1 MTIDLNNLDKLKGE
15 NTPANQSQPTQT
27 TTNNPEPTPQPTNAT
42 TPTTN
47 PPKEKGGANKAVVVL
62 SLVVAGLLGY
72 IVVDKS
78 NSHKVSKAET
88 VETAEVSNQLTEQ
101 VNAGEPITPEQLTA
115 MQNAN
120 GANLVARYT
129 KDEVFGELK
138 AKPDEIASAIMEALY
153 KETFH
158 SDTNTQKYKNNYQ
171 DLVYVWYDPICPY
184 CQAEIPKIE
193 PLRQKGAKVVY
204 VPVSAL
210 TEKPDINSDDNR
222 HYQLLAPYFGK
233 QDVLETLT
241 RLDSYIRPAN
251 LKLTDKQKEWNST
264 NIDNFRLIH
273 QTISAH
279 YPQKYGEHIR
289 EKYGTIQGL
298 GVPTVMF
305 LNKQTGDIQY
315 TNIDYDWFK

>member
-15 NTPANQSQPTQT
+15 NTPANQSQTTQT
-27 TTNNPEPTPQPTNAT
+27 PTNNPEPATQTTN
-42 TPTTN
+42 TTN
-47 PPKEKGGANKAVVVL
+47 PPKEKGGANKAVVAL

-78 NSHKVSKAET
+78 NNHKASKAET

-129 KDEVFGELK
+129 KDEVFGKLQAE
-138 AKPDEIASAIMEALY
+138 PDEVSSAILEALY
-153 KETFH
+153 KETLH
-158 SDTNTQKYKNNYQ
+158 SDSKEQKFKDDYAN
-171 DLVYVWYDPICPY
+171 LVYVWYDPICPY
-184 CQAEIPKIE
+184 CQAEIPKLE
-193 PLRQKGAKVVY
+193 LLKQKGARLVY
-204 VPVSAL
+204 IPVSAL
-210 TEKPDINSDDNR
+210 TEKPSITSDDNR

-233 QDVLETLT
+233 QDILETLT
-241 RLDSYIRPAN
+241 RLDRYPRPTD
-251 LKLTDKQKEWNST
+251 LKLTAKQKKWNST
-264 NIDNFRLIH
+264 NIDNLRLIH
-273 QTISAH
+273 QAISGH
-279 YPQKYGEHIR
+279 YPEKYGDQMR

-315 TNIDYDWFK
+315 TNIDYNWFK